1 MRRTTLLL
9 MLVLMALGAA
19 APAADAPPPVVAYY
33 LHREIRCVSC
43 LLVEEM
49 AQWAIEARYAEQVAA
64 GELVFQPVNIE
75 APGQEHFEQDFELEY
90 LSLVLAEYDGDQ
102 LVRWRN
108 LERIWDLYETPADF
122 DAYLHAEIDTFLADC
137 AKE

>member
-1 MRRTTLLL
+1 MRRATLLL
-9 MLVLMALGAA
+9 MLVLMAIGAA

-64 GELVFQPVNIE
+64 GQLVFQPVNIE

-90 LSLVLAEYDGDQ
+90 LALVLAEYDDDQ
-102 LVRWRN
+102 MVRWQN

-122 DAYLHAEIDTFLADC
+122 DAYLPEIPPWKA
-137 AKE
+137 